1 MKTITK
7 PYYILTINLLILS
20 TIYSYSQPANNKVI
34 ITGVR
39 FSYPWVQKWIES
51 YKVQN
56 PNADIQIESRTV
68 TDPAKYDI
76 LIEAYEPDAAVKD
89 SREYVYIARYALLP
103 FANSNSAFAK
113 EYSEKGL
120 SAEII
125 KQVYFNDIYADKKD
139 KIVDVPFT
147 VYTRLQKAGAPITFA
162 KYFGFEQ
169 ANIKGKAISGADEH
183 LVKALLKDS
192 TGVSYTIPGL
202 LYNLQTR
209 KQLDGLTV
217 LPVDIDGNKKVNS
230 EEKSF
235 YTSLDDVIQ
244 KIEATDNLKNIPT
257 EYIHV
262 SIGKN
267 NTNIEAIKFMQWILD
282 NSQENL
288 HQFGFLKPDP
298 ERFQQGKEKFEQ
310 LALTRK

>member
-1 MKTITK
+1 MKTKRSI
-7 PYYILTINLLILS
+7 YIAGLLMTIV
-20 TIYSYSQPANNKVI
+20 TAAFSQNTTENKVI

-39 FSYPWVQKWIES
+39 FTYPLVEKWIAA

-56 PNADIQIESRTV
+56 PNANIQIESRTI

-76 LIEAYEPDAAVKD
+76 LIEAYEPEASVKET
-89 SREYVYIARYALLP
+89 REYVNLGRYALLP
-103 FANSNSAFAK
+103 FANATSAFAA
-113 EYSEKGL
+113 EYADKGL
-120 SAEII
+120 NAELI

-139 KIVDVPFT
+139 KKVDVPFT

-169 ANIKGKAISGADEH
+169 SNIKGKAIAGADEH

-192 TGVSYTIPGL
+192 TGVSYSIPGL

-217 LPVDIDGNKKVNS
+217 IPVDIDGNKKVS
-230 EEKSF
+230 SDEKTF
-235 YTSLDDVIQ
+235 YASLDDVIQ
-244 KIEATDNLKNIPT
+244 KIETTEDLKNIPIQ
-257 EYIHV
+257 YIHI
-262 SIGKN
+262 SISKN
-267 NTNIEAIKFMQWILD
+267 NTNNDAYKFMQWVLD

-298 ERFQQGKEKFEQ
+298 KRFQQEKEKFEQ
-310 LALTRK
+310 LSLTRK

>member
-1 MKTITK
+1 MKTTK
-7 PYYILTINLLILS
+7 RIIGILGLFMLLAAQAF
-20 TIYSYSQPANNKVI
+20 SQNATDNKVI

-39 FSYPWVQKWIES
+39 FSYPLVEKWIEA

-56 PNADIQIESRTV
+56 PNANIQIESRTI

-76 LIEAYEPDAAVKD
+76 LIEAYEPDASVKET
-89 SREYVYIARYALLP
+89 REYVYLARYALLP
-103 FANSNSAFAK
+103 FANAKSAFAA
-113 EYSEKGL
+113 EYGEKGL
-120 SAEII
+120 TAELI

-139 KIVDVPFT
+139 KKVDVPFT

-169 ANIKGKAISGADEH
+169 SNIKGKAISGADEH

-192 TGVSYTIPGL
+192 TGVSYSIPGL
-202 LYNLQTR
+202 IYNLQTR

-217 LPVDIDGNKKVNS
+217 IPVDIDGNKKVGGD
-230 EEKSF
+230 EKTF

-244 KIEATDNLKNIPT
+244 KIETAEDLKNIPV
-257 EYIHV
+257 EYLHV
-262 SIGKN
+262 SISKN
-267 NTNIEAIKFMQWILD
+267 NTNNEAYKFMQWVLD

-298 ERFQQGKEKFEQ
+298 KRFQQEKEKFEQ